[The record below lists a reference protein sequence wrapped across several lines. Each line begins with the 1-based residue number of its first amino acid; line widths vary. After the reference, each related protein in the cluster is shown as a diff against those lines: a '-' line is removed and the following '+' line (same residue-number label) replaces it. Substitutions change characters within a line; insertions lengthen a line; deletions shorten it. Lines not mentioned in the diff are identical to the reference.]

1 MQPEEGTSREP
12 LSCQRMIVSLLSAC
26 LGAALGAFGVH
37 ARYILSG
44 YWYTSRRYYDVGG
57 TGWWLFDSLVAML
70 AAAIL
75 FFRIALWI
83 ARRRGPTRGDRWLL
97 IPLAVLLYLL
107 YVANFG

>member
-1 MQPEEGTSREP
+1 MLVP
-12 LSCQRMIVSLLSAC
+12 LLSAC
-26 LGAALGAFGVH
+26 VGAVIGALIVRI
-37 ARYILSG
+37 RYILTD
-44 YWYTSRRYYDVGG
+44 YRYTSPRYDDIGG
-57 TGWWLFDSLVAML
+57 KALWLFDSLVAML